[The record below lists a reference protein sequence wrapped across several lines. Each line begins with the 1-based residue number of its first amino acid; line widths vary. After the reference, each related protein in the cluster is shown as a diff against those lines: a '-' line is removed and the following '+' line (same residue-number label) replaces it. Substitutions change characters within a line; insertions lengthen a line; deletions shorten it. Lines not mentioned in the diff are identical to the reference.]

1 MQRLTPPSRDELLS
15 FRPTKLANNP
25 EKASGYIVEREPIR
39 AGRSITSATYFL
51 TGSECRFHCSF
62 CDLWKYTL
70 DTPTPLGSL
79 TRQIQSLHR
88 NLASSGKRVE
98 WLKLY
103 NAANFFDPVNVPT
116 EEYESIAA
124 ECSAMD
130 RIVVENHAAITASNA
145 GLERIRAFQEL
156 LVPPLEIAMGLESID
171 PEAVQIMNKSMHL
184 RTFEKACDRLL
195 ELAIPIRVFVL
206 LQPVGTRVDEASEWA
221 VRTCQYAFRLGAE
234 RCGIIPARSGNGWM
248 DRLEREG
255 SWVPPD
261 LSTLES
267 TLHRV
272 FATRESKDQ
281 IATVDLW
288 DWDSLSGGCDACR
301 SVRYDTLVRMNLE
314 QRSVERQL
322 CTICENAK

>member
-15 FRPTKLANNP
+15 LRPPKLDNDP
-25 EKASGYIVEREPIR
+25 EKASGYIVEREP
-39 AGRSITSATYFL
+39 AGDGRTIASATYFL

-70 DTPTPLGSL
+70 DTPTPHGSL

-88 NLASSGKRVE
+88 DLALSGNQVE

-103 NAANFFDPVNVPT
+103 NAANFFDPMNVPF
-116 EEYESIAA
+116 EDYESIAA
-124 ECSAMD
+124 ECESMD
-130 RIVVENHAAITASNA
+130 RIVVENHAALTASNA
-145 GLERIRAFQEL
+145 CLERIRAFRKL

-171 PEAVQIMNKSMHL
+171 PEAVRVMNKSMRL
-184 RTFEKACDRLL
+184 GAFERACDRLS
-195 ELAIPIRVFVL
+195 ELSIPIRVFVV
-206 LQPVGTRVDEASEWA
+206 LQPAGTRVDEASEWA

-234 RCGIIPARSGNGWM
+234 RCGIIPARGGNGWM
-248 DRLEREG
+248 DRLAREG
-255 SWVPPD
+255 RWVPPD

-272 FATRESKDQ
+272 FATRESNDQ

-301 SVRYDTLVRMNLE
+301 NVRYDTLARMNLE
-314 QRSVERQL
+314 QRSVERPL
-322 CTICENAK
+322 CSVCENAE